1 MAQRRMR
8 MTAEDRKEQ
17 LIELASQ
24 MIAKQGFTGFSISAL
39 AAAAGLTRA
48 GVSHH
53 VGSKEELLVEVIRLK
68 ERQSSQVTRDAVQR
82 AGQMNPREILDILFR
97 RNIERP
103 EITHLFTTLA
113 VESIRPDHPAHEYFA
128 DRITRGARQLRP
140 LLESVSDHPER
151 MAIEILSFMDGL
163 QLNWLRDR
171 SIDVWAHWSAFADR
185 YVPKSGDGAS
195 TPAAEH
201 NL

>member
-1 MAQRRMR
+1 MTQRRTR

-17 LIELASQ
+17 LTELASQ
-24 MIAKQGFTGFSISAL
+24 MIAEQGFLGFSISSL
-39 AAAAGLTRA
+39 AAASGLTRA

-53 VGSKEELLVEVIRLK
+53 VGSKEDLLLEVIRYK
-68 ERQSSQVTRDAVQR
+68 EHESSQVTRDAVER
-82 AGQMNPREILDILFR
+82 AGHMDAREVLDLLFR

-113 VESIRPDHPAHEYFA
+113 AESIRPDHPAHDYFA

-140 LLESVSDHPER
+140 LLETVSDDPER
-151 MAIEILSFMDGL
+151 TAIEILSYMDGL

-185 YVPKSGDGAS
+185 YVPG
-195 TPAAEH
+195 AAEQRRSD
-201 NL
+201 L